1 LCHFKKYGVQVIKI
15 NTLIIVL
22 SIISLGQ
29 NVISINTSISTQF
42 QYDIEEIKTINFVQS
57 VSSINIDSDL
67 KSLNVGES
75 FKLSYFIL
83 PDNATNIN
91 VIWTSSNPDVA
102 TVNDDG
108 LVEGI
113 SEGDVLIIAE
123 TEDGSHTDEIS
134 IKVELLNSVQEFESD
149 IFIFPNPTSDFI
161 NIELPTNL
169 NFGAI
174 ISDLNGNIH
183 FSDYDVNQIDISNL
197 SLGVYLLTLNINN
210 EFYQY
215 KIIKD

>member
-1 LCHFKKYGVQVIKI
+1 MIKI